1 MAARWGSHEPRKATD
16 VRYLGHFC
24 TNGHRVVV
32 PVFHV
37 DTFVVI
43 QLDLAAV
50 ALALAMHNLSHKHG
64 QAPQMYVNP
73 KHSSLTTFVHF
84 S

>member
-16 VRYLGHFC
+16 VRYLGDFC
-24 TNGHRVVV
+24 TNGHRVVA

>member
-1 MAARWGSHEPRKATD
+1 MAARWGSLEPRKATD
-16 VRYLGHFC
+16 VRYLEHFC
-24 TNGHRVVV
+24 TNGHRVVS
-32 PVFHV
+32 PLFHV

-43 QLDLAAV
+43 ELDLPAV
-50 ALALAMHNLSHKHG
+50 ALAMHNLSHKHG

-84 S
+84 F